1 MSMWFLPLPSPPI
14 CGRLLRQPPVLLWL
28 MMLLLLSGCSR
39 GGDRAVES
47 AGVRTCTGTPV
58 MRDYQHA
65 ACDTL
70 WQEQS
75 PLTMGNGLYWL
86 RAMTCAERMNR
97 TQARAQ
103 AHRLGGES
111 WQAALK
117 QSLLVGRADPSV
129 AERRQIL
136 DRLAS
141 LDGQIPPTLQPLV
154 QLWRAQQTLAI
165 TLQEERARY
174 QRLLSASETQL
185 ESLRDERQLL
195 QARLDETQRKL
206 ENLTDIE
213 RQLSSRKQ
221 MVPEAKSLPAPAG
234 SDASKEP

>member
-1 MSMWFLPLPSPPI
+1 M
-14 CGRLLRQPPVLLWL
+14 
-28 MMLLLLSGCSR
+28 
-39 GGDRAVES
+39 
-47 AGVRTCTGTPV
+47 
-58 MRDYQHA
+58 
-65 ACDTL
+65 
-70 WQEQS
+70 
-75 PLTMGNGLYWL
+75 
-86 RAMTCAERMNR
+86 
-97 TQARAQ
+97 
-103 AHRLGGES
+103 
-111 WQAALK
+111 
-117 QSLLVGRADPSV
+117 
-129 AERRQIL
+129 
-136 DRLAS
+136 
-141 LDGQIPPTLQPLV
+141 

>member
-1 MSMWFLPLPSPPI
+1 
-14 CGRLLRQPPVLLWL
+14 
-28 MMLLLLSGCSR
+28 
-39 GGDRAVES
+39 
-47 AGVRTCTGTPV
+47 
-58 MRDYQHA
+58 
-65 ACDTL
+65 
-70 WQEQS
+70 
-75 PLTMGNGLYWL
+75 MGNGLYWL

-97 TQARAQ
+97 TCARAQ

-136 DRLAS
+136 DRWRARTGRS
-141 LDGQIPPTLQPLV
+141 ADAAAPV